1 MPGPL
6 QASLDHLQE
15 GQTLVEQPFRSHV
28 PLLGRLISWFR
39 TRWNNV
45 STTWYV
51 RPLIA
56 QQNRFN
62 AGVVEHLAAQN
73 ARVDRQEV
81 RTEGMEVGLQAA
93 ETQLSDT
100 AAWLEARGAQL
111 DEILG
116 RLEARGAQLDEILD
130 RLHDHDAWLITRDR
144 EQSAYVR
151 DLAEVTLQLIQLK
164 RQLQELNPESPA
176 KSAGRSPDGLPG
188 QPPAEQS
195 E

>member
-1 MPGPL
+1 MPGPPE
-6 QASLDHLQE
+6 ASLDHLRE
-15 GQTLVEQPFRSHV
+15 GQTLAAQPFRSRV
-28 PLLGRLISWFR
+28 PFLGPLISWFR

-73 ARVDRQEV
+73 TRVDRQESLA
-81 RTEGMEVGLQAA
+81 EGIEARLHDA
-93 ETQLSDT
+93 ETRL
-100 AAWLEARGAQL
+100 AEAVARLAERDAQVDDL
-111 DEILG
+111 
-116 RLEARGAQLDEILD
+116 RD
-130 RLHDHDAWLITRDR
+130 RTRDHDAWLITRDR
-144 EQSAYVR
+144 EQSGYVR

-164 RQLQELNPESPA
+164 RQLQELNRESPA
-176 KSAGRSPDGLPG
+176 GLAGQD
-188 QPPAEQS
+188 PAEHS

>member
-6 QASLDHLQE
+6 EASLDHLRE
-15 GQTLVEQPFRSHV
+15 GQTLVEQPFRSRV

-62 AGVVEHLAAQN
+62 TGVAEHLAAQN
-73 ARVDRQEV
+73 ARVDRQEA
-81 RTEGMEVGLQAA
+81 RIED
-93 ETQLSDT
+93 S
-100 AAWLEARGAQL
+100 EARLQTSETRLSAAAA
-111 DEILG
+111 
-116 RLEARGAQLDEILD
+116 RLEERAAQIDELWV
-130 RLHDHDAWLITRDR
+130 RLRDHDAWLIARDQ
-144 EQSAYVR
+144 EQSGYVR

-164 RQLQELNPESPA
+164 RQLQELNRESPA
-176 KSAGRSPDGLPG
+176 ELAGQD
-188 QPPAEQS
+188 PAEHS

>member
-111 DEILG
+111 DEIL
-116 RLEARGAQLDEILD
+116 D

>member
-6 QASLDHLQE
+6 EASLDHLRE
-15 GQTLVEQPFRSHV
+15 GQTLVEQPFRSRV

-56 QQNRFN
+56 QQNRYN
-62 AGVVEHLAAQN
+62 TGVVEHLAAQN
-73 ARVDRQEV
+73 ARVDRHELL
-81 RTEGMEVGLQAA
+81 TD
-93 ETQLSDT
+93 S
-100 AAWLEARGAQL
+100 LEARLHTADRQWANAGARL
-111 DEILG
+111 DE
-116 RLEARGAQLDEILD
+116 RSAQIDELWD
-130 RLHDHDAWLITRDR
+130 RLRDHDAWLIAKDQ
-144 EQSAYVR
+144 EQSGYVR

-164 RQLQELNPESPA
+164 RQLQELNRESPA
-176 KSAGRSPDGLPG
+176 
-188 QPPAEQS
+188 EHS